1 MMWHRVLEPRKQ
13 SILPSAMRTTL
24 SLLAVFA
31 AGANANEY
39 TMETFEAARAGKSAF
54 VKFLA
59 PW

>member
-1 MMWHRVLEPRKQ
+1 VEVRRKQPQ